1 MMRSSLRLS
10 LALLLMVAAACEN
23 LPGRPTESQRP
34 INPIDVT
41 DFGALWG
48 KHCAGCHGTD
58 GKFAAARPLNDP
70 LYLGVVSDAVLRQV
84 VAHGVAGTA
93 MPGFL
98 SDDGLGLNAKQLE
111 LVLAGMR
118 ARWAKEDALAGLQP
132 PPYRARYPGSAAAG
146 GAVFA
151 RACASC
157 HGADGQGGSVAH
169 SVVDPSFLALVSDQ
183 SLRSTVIFGR
193 SDLQMP
199 DWRGT
204 SGRPLSAQD
213 VDNVVAWLA
222 AHRVEFPGRPYPKD
236 RQPAANAAAA
246 EQPEPAGTEKNH
258 G

>member
-1 MMRSSLRLS
+1 MGSMRH
-10 LALLLMVAAACEN
+10 LLLVSLLLVAAACEN
-23 LPGRPTESQRP
+23 LPGQPTEAQRP

-41 DFGALWG
+41 DFGTLWG
-48 KHCAGCHGTD
+48 RHCAGCHGTD

-70 LYLGVVSDAVLRQV
+70 LYLAVVSDAAMRRV
-84 VAHGVAGTA
+84 VAHGVPGTA

-98 SDDGLGLNAKQLE
+98 SDDGLGLDAKQVE
-111 LVLAGMR
+111 LILAGMR
-118 ARWAKEDALAGLQP
+118 ERWAKGDALQGLQP
-132 PPYRARYPGSAAAG
+132 PSYRGRYPGSAVLG
-146 GAVFA
+146 GDVFA

-157 HGADGQGGSVAH
+157 HGADGNGGSVEY

-193 SDLQMP
+193 SDLKMP

-204 SGRPLSAQD
+204 AGRPLSAQD
-213 VDNVVAWLA
+213 VSNVVAWLA

-236 RQPAANAAAA
+236 TKSAPNAAAPK
-246 EQPEPAGTEKNH
+246 QPAPAGTEKNH